1 MIRIMEITK
10 ILKIFRNQMLNLKI
24 LLTIIWYMIAN

>member
-10 ILKIFRNQMLNLKI
+10 ILKIFRNKMLNLKI